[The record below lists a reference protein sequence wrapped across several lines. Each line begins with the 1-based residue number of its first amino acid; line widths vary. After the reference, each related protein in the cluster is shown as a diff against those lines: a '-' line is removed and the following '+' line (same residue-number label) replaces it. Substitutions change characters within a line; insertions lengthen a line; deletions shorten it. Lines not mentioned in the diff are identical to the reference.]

1 MQMEVDTEL
10 LLEKEQAIAEL
21 REMVGIMS
29 EKIKKLEQLA
39 GGLRIGCT
47 WIYVGPKVFNSLEVH
62 KNPRCGSRTRRSR
75 CVFLSEISPRHVYN

>member
-39 GGLRIGCT
+39 GT
-47 WIYVGPKVFNSLEVH
+47 WI
-62 KNPRCGSRTRRSR
+62 
-75 CVFLSEISPRHVYN
+75 